1 MLTRS
6 QSRRAARA
14 GRTLADEVTTDDNP
28 RSYREAMNGPLQRQW
43 KAAMQQEYASL
54 LENHTFGGIYLQQA
68 YRVQVGI

>member
-1 MLTRS
+1 
-6 QSRRAARA
+6 
-14 GRTLADEVTTDDNP
+14 
-28 RSYREAMNGPLQRQW
+28 MNGPLQRQW